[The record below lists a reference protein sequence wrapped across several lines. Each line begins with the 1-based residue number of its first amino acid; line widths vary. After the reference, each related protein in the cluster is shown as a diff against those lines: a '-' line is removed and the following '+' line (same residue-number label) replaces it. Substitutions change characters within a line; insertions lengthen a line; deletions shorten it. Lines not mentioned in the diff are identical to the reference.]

1 MNHSGDSNR
10 ILTPG
15 IPMLYVHHML
25 LSQCL
30 AGPSFT
36 HEHSLF
42 SPASDPI
49 HTAYHPAKASQNP
62 KQPH

>member
-1 MNHSGDSNR
+1 
-10 ILTPG
+10 
-15 IPMLYVHHML
+15 MLYVHHML